1 MKTVAVIPAR
11 FASTRFPGKPLALI
25 NGKPMVQR
33 VYEQCAKAKLVD
45 RIIVATEDERII
57 DCVNRFGGEAVMT
70 SSKHHSGTDRVIEA
84 VKNIKCDIVINVQG
98 DEPFIDPSSIDKVV
112 KPFMEDRTVQVATP
126 AVKFK
131 DINDVKDPNKV
142 KVIVDKNGY
151 GIYFSRSPIPYDG
164 YAERFNYL
172 KHIGIYSF
180 RKNFLLKFGSLK
192 KTPLELKERLEQLR
206 IIENGYKIKVVLIG
220 KDSIAIDTPE
230 DILRALSND

>member
-11 FASTRFPGKPLALI
+11 FASTRFPGKPLAVI

-57 DCVNRFGGEAVMT
+57 DCVHSFGGEAVMT

-98 DEPFIDPSSIDKVV
+98 DEPFIDPVSIDKVV
-112 KPFMEDRTVQVATP
+112 KPFIDDRSVQIATP

-164 YAERFNYL
+164 YDQKFSYL

-180 RKNFLLKFGSLK
+180 RKEFLLKFGSLK
-192 KTPLELKERLEQLR
+192 KTSLELKERLEQLR
-206 IIENGYKIKVVLIG
+206 LIENGYKIKVVIIR
-220 KDSIAIDTPE
+220 KDSIAIDTPD
-230 DILRALSND
+230 DIRRALEND

>member
-25 NGKPMVQR
+25 NGRPMVQR

-57 DCVNRFGGEAVMT
+57 DCVTGFGGEAVMT

-84 VKNIKCDIVINVQG
+84 VKNIKCDIVVNVQG

-112 KPFMEDRTVQVATP
+112 KPFSEDRSVQVATP

-131 DINDVKDPNKV
+131 NIDDVKDPNKV

-151 GIYFSRSPIPYDG
+151 GIYFSRSPIPFDG
-164 YAERFNYL
+164 YEERFNYL

-230 DILRALSND
+230 DILRALSDG